1 MKYAKKF
8 SSSED
13 YVTWRTSSD
22 YQIPSVV
29 YCPEESFIV
38 YHKFPVANEY
48 DYVDL
53 ALPSGTLWATMNIG
67 ASEVGEVGDYFAWG
81 ETSTKSN
88 FTWGTYAFGTSDNL
102 TKYNASDGKRTL
114 DLEDDA
120 AHVLW
125 GGSWHIPSPAQIEEL
140 AYYTQYAANVLIELP
155 SYRGYIA
162 DNGEVMWL
170 WEGGE
175 TIGEM
180 DGTSIAGLTR
190 YWYEFLSNKLV
201 DGSYTHPQILDDEG
215 EGYGII
221 NYQPTSSGYRYRGFQ
236 IRPVI
241 GTLDVFNYP
250 EVAKL

>member
-1 MKYAKKF
+1 MKHIKKF
-8 SSSED
+8 ETTSALN
-13 YVTWRTSSD
+13 TWKAAHSGVNPYAYFCIETGTTY
-22 YQIPSVV
+22 YQN
-29 YCPEESFIV
+29 FINNNG
-38 YHKFPVANEY
+38 H

-53 ALPSGTLWATMNIG
+53 GLPSGTLWATLNIG
-67 ASEVGEVGDYFAWG
+67 ASEVGQVGDYFAWG

-88 FTWGTYAFGTSDNL
+88 FTWETYAFGTSDNL

-125 GGSWHIPSPAQIEEL
+125 GGDWHIPTPAQIEEL
-140 AYYTQYAANVLIELP
+140 AYYTQYAANVLSELP

-201 DGSYTHPQILDDEG
+201 DGSYTNPQFLDDEG
-215 EGYGII
+215 EGFGLI
-221 NYQPTSSGYRYRGFQ
+221 NYASNYNGFRYRGFQ
-236 IRPVI
+236 VRPVI
-241 GTLDVFNYP
+241 GNLDVFRYP
-250 EVAKL
+250 YYD